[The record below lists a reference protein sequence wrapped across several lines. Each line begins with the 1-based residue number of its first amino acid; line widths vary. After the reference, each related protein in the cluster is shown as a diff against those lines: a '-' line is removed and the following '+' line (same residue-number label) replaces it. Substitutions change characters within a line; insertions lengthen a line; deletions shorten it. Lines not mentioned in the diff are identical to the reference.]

1 MQVKWWRQLRRS
13 WLATKSKFFIRSR
26 SSKFESGS
34 ATFFVLITM
43 VLMNAVLYSL
53 AHTGTRLINAQQ
65 SQFAADSSALG
76 CVLAQQDS
84 PQEFAEQIAEQIA
97 EQNFAQVLEFETSFD
112 QCVVVVEVD
121 HVARRAVAVS
131 VGGLDLPTLQ
141 R

>member
-1 MQVKWWRQLRRS
+1 
-13 WLATKSKFFIRSR
+13 
-26 SSKFESGS
+26 
-34 ATFFVLITM
+34 VLITM
-43 VLMNAVLYSL
+43 ALMSAVLYSL

-76 CVLAQQDS
+76 CVLAQQVS
-84 PQEFAEQIAEQIA
+84 PREIAEQIA
-97 EQNFAQVLEFETSFD
+97 EQNFAQVIEFEISFE

-131 VGGLDLPTLQ
+131 VEALDLPTLQ

>member
-1 MQVKWWRQLRRS
+1 MAL
-13 WLATKSKFFIRSR
+13 T
-26 SSKFESGS
+26 S
-34 ATFFVLITM
+34 A
-43 VLMNAVLYSL
+43 ALYSL
-53 AHTGTRLINAQQ
+53 AHTGIRLIDAQQ
-65 SQFAADSSALG
+65 SQFAADATAVG

-84 PQEFAEQIAEQIA
+84 PREIAEQIA
-97 EQNFAQVLEFETSFD
+97 EQNFAQVIEIETFFD